1 MYIYKKA
8 CVLPMSYIFLLF
20 LIFFCL
26 DIPPDSETFYFEVLC
41 KEYFANLLN

>member
-8 CVLPMSYIFLLF
+8 CVLPMSYIPTFLD
-20 LIFFCL
+20 FFCL